1 MTHNRKVYL
10 GLWFQRDESITSWW
24 EGMAA
29 GGNGGSRK
37 RQELISRTANT
48 ELNKLEM
55 MGAIKFSKPSSDM
68 LLLTRPHILSYSK
81 WPLTEDQIVQNT

>member
-1 MTHNRKVYL
+1 
-10 GLWFQRDESITSWW
+10 
-24 EGMAA
+24 MAA

-37 RQELISRTANT
+37 RRELISLNCKHKA

-55 MGAIKFSKPSSDM
+55 MGAIKFSKSSSDM
-68 LLLTRPHILSYSK
+68 LVTRAHILSYSK